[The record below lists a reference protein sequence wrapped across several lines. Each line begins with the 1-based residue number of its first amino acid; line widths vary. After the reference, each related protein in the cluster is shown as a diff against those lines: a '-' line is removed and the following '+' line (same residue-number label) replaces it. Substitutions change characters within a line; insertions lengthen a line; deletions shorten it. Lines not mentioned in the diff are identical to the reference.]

1 MQIPRL
7 RPRPHTADSASLG
20 MTFVGVSRTGRRLIL
35 AGRPTAGKLYHGS
48 VSFAAKIADFVRRH
62 GLIAPGERVGVAVS
76 GGADSVALL
85 RALVELRCELGCVL
99 AAVHFNHKIRPE
111 AKEEAAFVRELA
123 EKFKLQ
129 FFEAAGDAKDYAKV
143 HRVSLET
150 AAREL
155 RYRFFA
161 ELTSVDK
168 IATAHTLDDQA
179 ETVLMKLIRG
189 AGTKGVSG
197 VWPLVSTQYPVLSTQ
212 ESQRPR
218 HGPSTR
224 ARQSSHSLGMT
235 VRQGDAGL
243 AEIIRPM
250 LNVRRREVEAYLRA
264 LGQEWRE
271 DLSNRDVKHTRNKV
285 RHELLPLLERE
296 YNPNIYQQLADMA
309 EVARTEEEY
318 WAQMV
323 RNQQPELRMEL
334 LLNQPLAFRRRLVR
348 EAFFKASGN
357 RLDFEHTEELVRLL
371 DLRESSRLQ
380 LPERWFAVLDWPKRV
395 VRFEE
400 LAGTVAEKRESKLK
414 KKEAGRG
421 RREAGKAGPSLR
433 SG

>member
-1 MQIPRL
+1 
-7 RPRPHTADSASLG
+7 
-20 MTFVGVSRTGRRLIL
+20 
-35 AGRPTAGKLYHGS
+35 
-48 VSFAAKIADFVRRH
+48 
-62 GLIAPGERVGVAVS
+62 
-76 GGADSVALL
+76 
-85 RALVELRCELGCVL
+85 
-99 AAVHFNHKIRPE
+99 
-111 AKEEAAFVRELA
+111 
-123 EKFKLQ
+123 
-129 FFEAAGDAKDYAKV
+129 
-143 HRVSLET
+143 
-150 AAREL
+150 
-155 RYRFFA
+155 
-161 ELTSVDK
+161 
-168 IATAHTLDDQA
+168 
-179 ETVLMKLIRG
+179 
-189 AGTKGVSG
+189 
-197 VWPLVSTQYPVLSTQ
+197 
-212 ESQRPR
+212 
-218 HGPSTR
+218 
-224 ARQSSHSLGMT
+224 
-235 VRQGDAGL
+235 
-243 AEIIRPM
+243 
-250 LNVRRREVEAYLRA
+250 
-264 LGQEWRE
+264 
-271 DLSNRDVKHTRNKV
+271 VKHTRNKV